1 MALKSDNIFVNLPV
15 KDLEKTK
22 DFFSKIG
29 FEFNAQFTDKNAAC
43 LVIGDNIFAMS
54 LTEDYF
60 KTFTKK
66 DLSNAANTTEV
77 ILALSAESREQVDE
91 IVNAALSA
99 GGSPPM
105 IRWIMA
111 LCTDGASR
119 IRTDTCGKS
128 CIWIRARSNRSI
140 ATSRCIFNMKQHTS
154 RKMKRQRS
162 PRLWGN
168 LPLYFYLEIR
178 YICMCKQLKVIQQ
191 DELSERG
198 SRYVKYVY
206 QGMSLLHSQSS

>member
-15 KDLEKTK
+15 KNLEKTK

-43 LVIGDNIFAMS
+43 LVIGDNIFAML

-66 DLSNAANTTEV
+66 DLSNAVNTTEV

-99 GGSPPM
+99 GGSPSNDPVDHGFM
-105 IRWIMA
+105 YGWSFQDP
-111 LCTDGASR
+111 DG
-119 IRTDTCGKS
+119 
-128 CIWIRARSNRSI
+128 
-140 ATSRCIFNMKQHTS
+140 H
-154 RKMKRQRS
+154 
-162 PRLWGN
+162 LWEVM
-168 LPLYFYLEIR
+168 Y
-178 YICMCKQLKVIQQ
+178 M
-191 DELSERG
+191 D
-198 SRYVKYVY
+198 
-206 QGMSLLHSQSS
+206 QSHVE